1 MGQLRDDQGRRRR
14 RRAAGR
20 PGAGRHG
27 PRHRRVQALLRRPAA
42 PQRADLQVPLQHPET
57 HLFVLGHL
65 RQAGVP
71 GHLRRQRADPGAG
84 GLPLRAALQQRAAR
98 PAGGQRR
105 AGRPAER
112 GHRAGDDHVQRR
124 QDPVGGAAHRHHH
137 QGRRG
142 RHPDP
147 PDRHR
152 RAGPDRLQGLARLQP
167 EDHQRQRGRRQ
178 DRRQPAPPD
187 PVDPADR
194 RAGARGGA
202 GGGRCGAA
210 RPRQLGR
217 PARRRRDPGDG
228 AAAPG
233 RGPLSPPRSRAGLW
247 AAVALAAL
255 ALAPLLARGYVLAYD
270 MVFVPRIP
278 LGRDLLGLGTSVARA
293 VPSDLLVALASR
305 VAPAELVQKLILV
318 GIFVFGGWGA
328 ARLAPVAT
336 AAGGAAAAGL
346 FIWNAHVYERLL
358 MGHWALLVSY
368 AALPW
373 VVGAAL
379 DYRAGRARA
388 HRLVAA
394 LAVAACGSPPGAVI
408 AAGTALAVVAG
419 RPWRRAGTVLAA
431 ALALN
436 LPWLL
441 PSVLRSGGVPV
452 RPAGAAAFASRPDGP
467 FGTLGSLLGL
477 GGIWNGLVTPPGH
490 GAWAWWPGFAV
501 VLAVAVIGWLVILR
515 RWDRGAAVGLLVGAA
530 VGLALAGAY
539 AVPALRGAVDF
550 AIAHVPGGGMIRDAQ
565 KFVAPLAL
573 VEAIGFGAGV
583 ERVLGMLEP
592 SRWRVAA
599 AGAMGGGPG
608 VLVTGPAGGAAGGPG
623 SAAYPPDWRQA
634 RQAMAADPEPGEDP
648 YGGRLGPL
656 VRGAAPLAPAL
667 AAQGIR
673 YVLVL
678 KVAEWAEFTPRLAGA
693 QRLLDGADLALY
705 RVPGPAAAVR
715 FAAPPAAPVV
725 AGDLLALATAA
736 WAVVG
741 VLPVVALWR
750 RRLLLFARAGE
761 GSHR

>member
-1 MGQLRDDQGRRRR
+1 M
-14 RRAAGR
+14 
-20 PGAGRHG
+20 
-27 PRHRRVQALLRRPAA
+27 
-42 PQRADLQVPLQHPET
+42 
-57 HLFVLGHL
+57 
-65 RQAGVP
+65 
-71 GHLRRQRADPGAG
+71 
-84 GLPLRAALQQRAAR
+84 
-98 PAGGQRR
+98 
-105 AGRPAER
+105 
-112 GHRAGDDHVQRR
+112 
-124 QDPVGGAAHRHHH
+124 
-137 QGRRG
+137 
-142 RHPDP
+142 
-147 PDRHR
+147 
-152 RAGPDRLQGLARLQP
+152 
-167 EDHQRQRGRRQ
+167 
-178 DRRQPAPPD
+178 
-187 PVDPADR
+187 
-194 RAGARGGA
+194 
-202 GGGRCGAA
+202 
-210 RPRQLGR
+210 
-217 PARRRRDPGDG
+217 
-228 AAAPG
+228 
-233 RGPLSPPRSRAGLW
+233 
-247 AAVALAAL
+247 ALAAL

-318 GIFVFGGWGA
+318 GIFVLGGWGA

-346 FIWNAHVYERLL
+346 FVWNAHVYERLL

-388 HRLVAA
+388 QRLVAA

-431 ALALN
+431 ALAVN

-441 PSVLRSGGVPV
+441 PSVLRPGGVPV

-501 VLAVAVIGWLVILR
+501 VLAVAVTGWLVILR

-599 AGAMGGGPG
+599 AAALVAAPVLLVPG
-608 VLVTGPAGGAAGGPG
+608 LAWGAAGRLGT
-623 SAAYPPDWRQA
+623 AAYPPDWRQA
-634 RQAMAADPEPGEDP
+634 RQAMAADPEPGAMLVLPWHLYFGFPWNGDRVVLDPAQRYFTRRAVGNDDLELRRVTVAGEDP

-678 KVAEWAEFTPRLAGA
+678 KVAEWAELTPRLAGA
-693 QRLLDGADLALY
+693 ERLLDGADLALY
-705 RVPGPAAAVR
+705 QVPGPAAPVR

-741 VLPVVALWR
+741 VLPGVALWR

>member
-1 MGQLRDDQGRRRR
+1 
-14 RRAAGR
+14 
-20 PGAGRHG
+20 
-27 PRHRRVQALLRRPAA
+27 
-42 PQRADLQVPLQHPET
+42 
-57 HLFVLGHL
+57 
-65 RQAGVP
+65 
-71 GHLRRQRADPGAG
+71 
-84 GLPLRAALQQRAAR
+84 
-98 PAGGQRR
+98 
-105 AGRPAER
+105 
-112 GHRAGDDHVQRR
+112 
-124 QDPVGGAAHRHHH
+124 
-137 QGRRG
+137 
-142 RHPDP
+142 
-147 PDRHR
+147 
-152 RAGPDRLQGLARLQP
+152 
-167 EDHQRQRGRRQ
+167 
-178 DRRQPAPPD
+178 
-187 PVDPADR
+187 
-194 RAGARGGA
+194 
-202 GGGRCGAA
+202 
-210 RPRQLGR
+210 
-217 PARRRRDPGDG
+217 
-228 AAAPG
+228 
-233 RGPLSPPRSRAGLW
+233 
-247 AAVALAAL
+247 
-255 ALAPLLARGYVLAYD
+255 
-270 MVFVPRIP
+270 
-278 LGRDLLGLGTSVARA
+278 
-293 VPSDLLVALASR
+293 
-305 VAPAELVQKLILV
+305 
-318 GIFVFGGWGA
+318 
-328 ARLAPVAT
+328 
-336 AAGGAAAAGL
+336 
-346 FIWNAHVYERLL
+346 
-358 MGHWALLVSY
+358 
-368 AALPW
+368 
-373 VVGAAL
+373 
-379 DYRAGRARA
+379 
-388 HRLVAA
+388 
-394 LAVAACGSPPGAVI
+394 
-408 AAGTALAVVAG
+408 
-419 RPWRRAGTVLAA
+419 
-431 ALALN
+431 
-436 LPWLL
+436 
-441 PSVLRSGGVPV
+441 V

-599 AGAMGGGPG
+599 AAALVAAPVLLVPG
-608 VLVTGPAGGAAGGPG
+608 LAWGAAGRLGT
-623 SAAYPPDWRQA
+623 AAYPPDWRQA
-634 RQAMAADPEPGEDP
+634 RQAMAADPEPGAMLVLPWHLYFGFPWNGDRVVLDPAQRYFTRRAVGNDDLELRRVTVPGEDP

-741 VLPVVALWR
+741 VLPGVALWR

>member
-346 FIWNAHVYERLL
+346 FVWNAHVYERLL

-394 LAVAACGSPPGAVI
+394 L
-408 AAGTALAVVAG
+408 
-419 RPWRRAGTVLAA
+419 
-431 ALALN
+431 
-436 LPWLL
+436 
-441 PSVLRSGGVPV
+441 
-452 RPAGAAAFASRPDGP
+452 
-467 FGTLGSLLGL
+467 
-477 GGIWNGLVTPPGH
+477 
-490 GAWAWWPGFAV
+490 AV

-599 AGAMGGGPG
+599 AAALVAAPVLLVPG
-608 VLVTGPAGGAAGGPG
+608 LAWGAAGRLGT
-623 SAAYPPDWRQA
+623 AAYPPDWRQA
-634 RQAMAADPEPGEDP
+634 RQAMVADPEPGAMLVLPWHLYFGFPWNGDRVVLDPAQRYFTRRAVGNDDLELERVTVPGEDP

-656 VRGAAPLAPAL
+656 VRGTAPLAPAL
-667 AAQGIR
+667 PAQGIR

-693 QRLLDGADLALY
+693 RQLLDGADLALY
-705 RVPGPAAAVR
+705 LVPGPASAVR
-715 FAAPPAAPVV
+715 FGVPPATPVV
-725 AGDLLALATAA
+725 AGDLLALTTAA
-736 WAVVG
+736 WAWIG
-741 VLPVVALWR
+741 VLPGVALWR
-750 RRLLLFARAGE
+750 RRLLLFGRAGE